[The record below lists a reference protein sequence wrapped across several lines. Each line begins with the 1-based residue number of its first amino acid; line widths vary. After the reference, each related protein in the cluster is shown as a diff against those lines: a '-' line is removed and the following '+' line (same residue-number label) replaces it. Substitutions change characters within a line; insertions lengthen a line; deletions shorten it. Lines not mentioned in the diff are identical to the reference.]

1 MLVQML
7 SSCSL
12 RSQGRSSSED
22 IDSAGCLA
30 DVFSP
35 HGRYS
40 TGEADRVAHS
50 GWWVEYGCVLDTQV

>member
-1 MLVQML
+1 MRILWTGIVL
-7 SSCSL
+7 
-12 RSQGRSSSED
+12 G
-22 IDSAGCLA
+22 

-50 GWWVEYGCVLDTQV
+50 GWWVEYSCVPDTRV